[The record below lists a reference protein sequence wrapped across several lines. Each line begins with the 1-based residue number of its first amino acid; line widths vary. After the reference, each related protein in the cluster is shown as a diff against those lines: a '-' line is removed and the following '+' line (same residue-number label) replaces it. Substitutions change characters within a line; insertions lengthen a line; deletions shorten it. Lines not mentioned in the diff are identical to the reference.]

1 MTHDCIQCDFHG
13 RAPGHLKKHLET
25 KKHINIINGTKK
37 HINNMYTYLY
47 YRENHHTIKRQS
59 KINYYKAKGKDIRFI
74 KVNT

>member
-13 RAPGHLKKHLET
+13 RAPGHLKKHLE
-25 KKHINIINGTKK
+25 TKK

-59 KINYYKAKGKDIRFI
+59 KINYYKTKGKEIRFI